1 MHTKNYIRCIML
13 LLSVYLT
20 ACKKFVSIPSPQT
33 QLETSALFENNQAA
47 IAAVVGLYS
56 QMMQTSVSLTNGGA
70 TVYPALSADEL
81 YNTSSS
87 TDYDAFRSN
96 EIQFASSLGLTRL
109 WTFGF
114 RNIYHI
120 NAVLEGLQAS
130 VSVTDSLKKQLR
142 GEMLVTR
149 ALNYFYLVNLFGDL
163 PLIQTTDFTLN
174 QSLPRSASGKIYD
187 LILSDLKEARDLL
200 PVTYPAG
207 SKTRPNK
214 FTASALLARTYLYL
228 QNWPLAEQ
236 YASEVI
242 SSNLYTLNPSL
253 SNTFLAASPEPIW
266 QISPV
271 SSTINT
277 AEGNTLIPSSAT
289 AKPALAI
296 TAWLLNAFETGDLRK
311 TGWLKTNTV
320 AGLPYTY
327 PFKYKVR
334 TAAPPYSEYYVIIR
348 LAEMYFI
355 RAEARVQQNDL
366 ANAVTDIN
374 SIRNRAGLANTVY
387 NTQSSLLAA
396 VMQERRIELMF
407 EWGHRWLDLKRT
419 SAAGTV
425 LLPLKSPGW
434 QSTDI
439 FYPVLQY
446 ELDTN
451 PFLIQ
456 TPGY

>member
-1 MHTKNYIRCIML
+1 MYTKNFILCTML
-13 LLSVYLT
+13 LLAVWNT
-20 ACKKFVSIPSPQT
+20 GCKKFVSIPSPQT

-47 IAAVVGLYS
+47 VAAVVGLYS
-56 QMMQTSVSLTNGGA
+56 QMMQNSLSVTNGAA
-70 TVYPALSADEL
+70 TLYPALSADEL
-81 YNTSSS
+81 YNTAVN

-96 EIQFASSLGLTRL
+96 EIQYASSLGLTRL

-142 GEMLVTR
+142 AEMLVTR

-174 QSLPRSASGKIYD
+174 QSLPRSSSGKIVE
-187 LILSDLKEARDLL
+187 LILADLKEARNIL

-207 SKTRPNK
+207 SKTRPNRY
-214 FTASALLARTYLYL
+214 TASALLARIYLYQ
-228 QNWPLAEQ
+228 QNWSLAEQ

-242 SSNLYTLNPSL
+242 SSNLYALNPSL
-253 SNTFLAASPEPIW
+253 NNTFLAASAEPIW

-277 AEGNTLIPSSAT
+277 AEGNLFIPSSAT
-289 AKPALAI
+289 AKPALAV
-296 TAWLLNAFETGDLRK
+296 TSWLLNSFETGDLRK
-311 TGWLKTNTV
+311 TSWLKTNTV
-320 AGLPYTY
+320 AGQPYTY
-327 PFKYKVR
+327 PYKYKVR

-348 LAEMYFI
+348 LAEMYLI
-355 RAEARVQQNDL
+355 RAEARVQLNDL
-366 ANAVTDIN
+366 INAETDIN
-374 SIRNRAGLANTVY
+374 SIRNRAGLANTLN
-387 NTQSSLLAA
+387 NTQSSLLDA
-396 VMQERRIELMF
+396 VMQERKIELMF

-419 SAAGTV
+419 SSAAAV
-425 LLPLKSPGW
+425 LLPFKSPGW

-451 PFLIQ
+451 PFLTQ

>member
-1 MHTKNYIRCIML
+1 ML
-13 LLSVYLT
+13 LLAVWNT
-20 ACKKFVSIPSPQT
+20 GCKKFVSIPSPQT

-47 IAAVVGLYS
+47 VAAVVGLYS
-56 QMMQTSVSLTNGGA
+56 QMMQNSLSVTNGAA
-70 TVYPALSADEL
+70 TLYPALSADEL
-81 YNTSSS
+81 YNTAVN

-96 EIQFASSLGLTRL
+96 EIQYASSLGLTRL

-142 GEMLVTR
+142 AEMLVTR

-174 QSLPRSASGKIYD
+174 QSLPRSSSGKIVE
-187 LILSDLKEARDLL
+187 LILADLKEARNIL

-207 SKTRPNK
+207 SKTRPNRY
-214 FTASALLARTYLYL
+214 TASALLARIYLYQ
-228 QNWPLAEQ
+228 QNWSLAEQ

-242 SSNLYTLNPSL
+242 SSNLYALNPSL
-253 SNTFLAASPEPIW
+253 NNTFLAASAEPIW

-277 AEGNTLIPSSAT
+277 AEGNLFIPSSAT
-289 AKPALAI
+289 AKPALAV
-296 TAWLLNAFETGDLRK
+296 TSWLLNSFETGDLRK
-311 TGWLKTNTV
+311 TSWLKTNTV
-320 AGLPYTY
+320 AGQPYTY
-327 PFKYKVR
+327 PYKYKVR

-348 LAEMYFI
+348 LAEMYLI
-355 RAEARVQQNDL
+355 RAEARVQLNDL
-366 ANAVTDIN
+366 INAETDIN
-374 SIRNRAGLANTVY
+374 SIRNRAGLANTLN
-387 NTQSSLLAA
+387 NTQSSLLDA
-396 VMQERRIELMF
+396 VMQERKIELMF

-419 SAAGTV
+419 SSAAAV
-425 LLPLKSPGW
+425 LLPFKSPGW

-451 PFLIQ
+451 PFLTQ